1 MSPSFDDDSVD
12 LSRRVFMVLF
22 FLVSFS
28 FLFSMLV
35 LVHCSFLVRHC
46 LIAHAF
52 LVHSLVQPCLSL
64 HLSFRLVSLDSFRFG
79 RWHGRL
85 WMRILLTVSGLTL
98 GWDWCG

>member
-12 LSRRVFMVLF
+12 LSRMVFMVLF

-52 LVHSLVQPCLSL
+52 LVLSLVQPCLSL